1 MATTEFKLPESGL
14 RGSISN
20 SMQIF
25 IPDDPKANVFHPDF
39 EVTYSIF
46 KKYDFDEE
54 TTLRYALDLI
64 AEGKL

>member
-1 MATTEFKLPESGL
+1 
-14 RGSISN
+14 
-20 SMQIF
+20 
-25 IPDDPKANVFHPDF
+25 
-39 EVTYSIF
+39 VTYSIF